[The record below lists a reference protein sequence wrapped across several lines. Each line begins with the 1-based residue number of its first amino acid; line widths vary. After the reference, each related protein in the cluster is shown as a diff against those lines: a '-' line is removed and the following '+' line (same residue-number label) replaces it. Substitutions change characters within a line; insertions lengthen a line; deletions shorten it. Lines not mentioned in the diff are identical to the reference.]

1 MPEEI
6 KKDPPGVSDIT
17 PGTKT
22 PDMSELQKQ
31 LAALQEEQKGWQ
43 TKEGQYIAALNR
55 IAERLPE
62 EEPSPAPKDE
72 DFDEATNKILE
83 RRVSERLTPLLEEQ
97 QATRDMLDQMMFMQ
111 HAAAMGATPA
121 QVGEAEQQYQGWQA
135 SGLRTVSK
143 DNRGRR
149 VERIPTRKEALAF
162 VLGNS
167 TMGGMLKE
175 APTKSMQALRAQL
188 LGNAAFEAPGGRAP
202 ARPDFGLNYEEV
214 EAKPLNERIKARE
227 EALDKVGF

>member
-17 PGTKT
+17 PGVKQ
-22 PDMSELQKQ
+22 PDVGELQRK
-31 LAALQEEQKGWQ
+31 LTAMEEEQKGW
-43 TKEGQYIAALNR
+43 KSREGQYIETLNR
-55 IAERLPE
+55 MAERLPSD
-62 EEPSPAPKDE
+62 EPEPQQKEE
-72 DFDEATNKILE
+72 DFDESTNKILE
-83 RRVSERLTPLLEEQ
+83 RRVNERLAPLMEEQ
-97 QATRDMLDQMMFMQ
+97 QSTRDMLDQMMFMQ

-143 DNRGRR
+143 DNRGRK

-162 VLGNS
+162 VLGNL

-175 APTKSMQALRAQL
+175 APGKSMQALRAQL

-202 ARPDFGLNYEEV
+202 TRPDFGLNYEEV
-214 EAKPLNERIKARE
+214 EGKSLDERLKVRE
-227 EALDKVGF
+227 EALDKHGF